1 MGSLQWEKEH
11 QTSVLDLPFVQ
22 CVTLGTLL
30 NPSEPLLSLL
40 KKVRMHKHPTRQFR
54 GLSSRVWVFVFYK
67 PGREMQ
73 MLVVVITVI
82 SIWFGYRVSM
92 ERSINHKPV
101 TLLGTLDVSGMVC
114 VCVCVE
120 GGWGL

>member
-1 MGSLQWEKEH
+1 M
-11 QTSVLDLPFVQ
+11 
-22 CVTLGTLL
+22 
-30 NPSEPLLSLL
+30 
-40 KKVRMHKHPTRQFR
+40 
-54 GLSSRVWVFVFYK
+54 WVFVLYK